1 MIQLLVSFCE
11 LVAVIGCVTSSIYYL
26 ICLRGAAAFLRKRRA
41 DRPCSERAGES
52 ARATQTLPP
61 VSILKPLKG
70 TDPDIYQSFR
80 SHCLQDYPEYEII
93 FGVSDPNDPAVA
105 RVQELQREFSG
116 YPIRLVI
123 CPEKLGP
130 NLKVS
135 NLEQMLRSARYEH
148 LIVNDSDIRVE
159 PDYLRRVMR
168 PLVTQPS
175 AADPDAPDPIN
186 RKQVGM
192 VTCLYR
198 GVAANTFGSR
208 LESLGISTDFCP
220 GVLAAHQLEGSLH
233 FALGSTLAFRRADLE
248 LIGGFRAMVDY
259 LADDYELGRR
269 IADLGREV
277 RLSGVVVE
285 THLPAYD
292 RHEFLAHQ
300 LRWARGV
307 RDSRPAG
314 YFGLVSTFGLMWA
327 LLALAAAQAATWSWE
342 VLGVVVLLRLAVAL
356 GVGHSVLRDRHLV
369 RNLWLL
375 PLRDLAGAAVWIASF
390 TGHTVTWRGDRFE
403 LKDGR
408 LIRIGP

>member
-1 MIQLLVSFCE
+1 MRHFIITALQIVSA
-11 LVAVIGCVTSSIYYL
+11 LGCIASSLYYL
-26 ICLRGAAAFLRKRRA
+26 LCLLGAAAFLRDRRA
-41 DRPCSERAGES
+41 GGGARP
-52 ARATQTLPP
+52 TQSLPP

-70 TDPDIYQSFR
+70 TDPEIYESFR

-105 RVQELQREFSG
+105 SVQELQREFSG
-116 YPIRLVI
+116 YPVRLVI

-135 NLEQMLRSARYEH
+135 NLEQMLRSARYQH
-148 LIVNDSDIRVE
+148 LVVNDSDIRVE
-159 PDYLRRVMR
+159 PDYLRRVMT
-168 PLVTQPS
+168 PLVTDASPP
-175 AADPDAPDPIN
+175 DPDVTDPIHQ
-186 RKQVGM
+186 KLVGM

-198 GVAANTFGSR
+198 GVAAPTFGSR

-248 LIGGFRAMVDY
+248 LVGGFRAIVDY

-269 IADLGREV
+269 IADLGLEV
-277 RLSGVVVE
+277 RLPDVVVE

-292 RHEFLAHQ
+292 LRGFLTHQ

-327 LLALAAAQAATWSWE
+327 LLAVAVAQGAPWSWE
-342 VLGVVVLLRLAVAL
+342 LLGVVVLLRLAVAL
-356 GVGHSVLRDRHLV
+356 GVGHSVLRDRHLL
-369 RNLWLL
+369 RNLWLV
-375 PLRDLAGAAVWIASF
+375 PLRDLVGAAVWIASF

-403 LKDGR
+403 LKRGR
-408 LIRIGP
+408 LIQLEQEKNFP